1 MNPPMKKDQILPL
14 VPLRDVVLYP
24 LMQVPL
30 FVGRKSSVAALRAA
44 FKRQDRRFLVC
55 AQHNPKDDEL
65 KPDSFNHTGTLAHIS
80 EMHEAADGT
89 LRVLVRGLERA
100 VFENPAKDDHWQAEY
115 RVLRPFCAASDT
127 DKQLLAQLVSE
138 SFLRCLKDKE
148 PIKIAKEVVDIMND
162 GKDVGA
168 MADSMAMHLPLS
180 LEQRQHILE
189 ELDVCKRAEYLL
201 GIVKSHEDLMKAE
214 RRIRS
219 RVRKQMEKSH
229 REYYLSEQMK
239 AIQKELGE
247 SGGDGGDADEL
258 MKKVQAAGMPAEAR
272 DKVCAEITK
281 LRHLPPMAG
290 EASVL
295 RNYIDCM
302 LSVPWSQRSTLRHN
316 IAGAEAILNREHYG
330 LEEVKERILEFL
342 AVQQRLDDIESR
354 LRSGKPGK
362 QGKRGKSGSILCL
375 VGPPGVGKTSFARSI
390 ARATGREFVR
400 MSLGGVRDE
409 AEIRGHRRTYIGA
422 MPGKIIQKL
431 TRAGTRNPLFLLDE
445 VDKIGMDW
453 RGDPASALLEVLD
466 PEQNSS
472 FNDHYLDVDYD
483 LSEVMFLCTAN
494 TTEIPEALLDR
505 MEVIRLSGY
514 TEDEK
519 VNIARRYLVPRQAH
533 NAGMKSSEFRIPMP
547 VLRYMVRHYTSES
560 GVRELDRLAAKLAR
574 KRVTIM
580 ARGKSPEALK
590 VGSLEGLL
598 GPHKYNYGRRERR
611 NQVGQVVGLAW
622 TRSGGDILNLEV
634 SSVPGK
640 GRITKTGSLGKVMQE
655 SIQAAIT
662 VVRNRST
669 RLGIP
674 DDFPGQYDLHIHVP
688 AGATPKDGPSAGVGV
703 CCALASQLTGIA
715 VRADVAMT
723 GEITL
728 RGEVLPIGG
737 LKEKLL
743 AARRAGM
750 RTVII
755 PRENE
760 RDLVKIP
767 GKILKSLKI
776 VPVKRI
782 EQALE
787 CALVSSPKIQR
798 LGLFGER
805 PEERIAH

>member
-1 MNPPMKKDQILPL
+1 MTIPAQTDQTLPL
-14 VPLRDVVLYP
+14 VPLRDLVLYP

-30 FVGRKSSVAALRAA
+30 FVGRKSSVAALRIAC
-44 FKRQDRRFLVC
+44 KRQDRRLLVC
-55 AQHNPKDDEL
+55 AQHNPRDEEL
-65 KPDSFNHTGTLAHIS
+65 QPGSFYHTGTLAQIS

-89 LRVLVRGLERA
+89 LRVLVRGLQRA
-100 VFENPAKDDHWQAEY
+100 VFENPARDDCWRAEY
-115 RVLRPFCAASDT
+115 RVLSSHLSASDT
-127 DKQLLAQLVSE
+127 DRRLLAQLVSE
-138 SFLRCLKDKE
+138 SFLRCLKGKE
-148 PIKIAKEVVDIMND
+148 PIKLAKEVVDIMNS
-162 GKDVGA
+162 GKDLGA

-180 LEQRQHILE
+180 LEQRQNILE
-189 ELDVCKRAEYLL
+189 ELDVRKRAEYLL

-239 AIQKELGE
+239 AIQKELGD
-247 SGGDGGDADEL
+247 SIGDGGDTDEL
-258 MKKVQAAGMPAEAR
+258 MKKAEAAGMPAEAR
-272 DKVCAEITK
+272 DKVRAEITK
-281 LRHLPPMAG
+281 LRQLPPMAG
-290 EASVL
+290 ESSVL

-302 LSVPWSQRSTLRHN
+302 LSVPWSQRSTLRHD
-316 IAGAEAILNREHYG
+316 IAAAETILDREHHG

-342 AVQQRLDDIESR
+342 AVQQRLDEMASR
-354 LRSGKPGK
+354 PRAGRP
-362 QGKRGKSGSILCL
+362 GKSGSILCL

-390 ARATGREFVR
+390 ARATGRKFAR

-466 PEQNSS
+466 PEQNSG

-494 TTEIPEALLDR
+494 TTEIPDALLDR

-519 VNIARRYLVPRQAH
+519 VSIARRYLVPRQAR
-533 NAGMKSSEFRIPMP
+533 NAGLRSSEFRIPMP

-560 GVRELDRLAAKLAR
+560 GVRELERLAAKLAR
-574 KRVTIM
+574 KRVTTM
-580 ARGKSPEALK
+580 ARGKPPEPLK
-590 VGSLEGLL
+590 VGSLAQLL
-598 GPHKYNYGRRERR
+598 GPRKYDYGRRERR
-611 NQVGQVVGLAW
+611 DQVGQVVGLAW

-662 VVRNRST
+662 VVRNRAVQ
-669 RLGIP
+669 LGVP

-688 AGATPKDGPSAGVGV
+688 AGSTPKDGPSAGVGV

-737 LKEKLL
+737 LREKLL
-743 AARRAGM
+743 AARRAGI

-755 PRENE
+755 PRKNE

-767 GKILKSLKI
+767 DKILKSLQI

-787 CALVSSPKIQR
+787 CALVASPKMQR
-798 LGLFGER
+798 LRLFGER